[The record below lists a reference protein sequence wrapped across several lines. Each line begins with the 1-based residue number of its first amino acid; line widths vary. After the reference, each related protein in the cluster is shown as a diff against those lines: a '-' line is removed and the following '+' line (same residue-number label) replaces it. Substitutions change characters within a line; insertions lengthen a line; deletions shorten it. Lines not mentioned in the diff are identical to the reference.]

1 MAKQITKILT
11 ALILAGTINVPIV
24 YAVDYGI
31 SNPPPQYGTNDP
43 GVQLNRTREYMERQR
58 VARQI
63 AEDRAKQSAEVE
75 GSGQEQQQAPENA
88 VKFVLNDVKIDKSEV
103 LSQTEIKEIT
113 GKYIGQEVTLQSL
126 YDIVNSINELYSEKG
141 YLTCR
146 RKPLKTAWW
155 KLKLLK
161 AKPATCISAAM
172 KAQMT
177 VILPGASG
185 LTAAA
190 SAISTS

>member
-1 MAKQITKILT
+1 MAKRLVKILT

-63 AEDRAKQSAEVE
+63 AEDRAKQRAEVE

-103 LSQTEIKEIT
+103 LAETEIKEIT

-141 YLTCR
+141 
-146 RKPLKTAWW
+146 
-155 KLKLLK
+155 
-161 AKPATCISAAM
+161 
-172 KAQMT
+172 
-177 VILPGASG
+177 
-185 LTAAA
+185 
-190 SAISTS
+190 